1 MSEAPSSLEAVTL
14 VASIFAATML
24 LLGTAY
30 LVIVRVFTTR
40 TTILVVIGLI
50 ALAGALA
57 GRYARGKIKT
67 KTEELICDRCHVEMA
82 ELSCDR
88 CHRWVGPRCSFAPT
102 RFCIDCATCTVCGA
116 GFAEYYCGNCFRTVC
131 SSCLDRFTRRC
142 IICSGSAK
150 QAAGPIVKEAKA
162 KVLVA
167 EAELDI
173 SPEIAANLGP
183 RLKDNLTG
191 KELQIGDR
199 VEALGTHFR
208 VVATSPIAS
217 KVTVMDRTHV
227 IAVSPDQMKTKRQ
240 IPTS

>member
-1 MSEAPSSLEAVTL
+1 M
-14 VASIFAATML
+14 
-24 LLGTAY
+24 
-30 LVIVRVFTTR
+30 
-40 TTILVVIGLI
+40 
-50 ALAGALA
+50 
-57 GRYARGKIKT
+57 KK
-67 KTEELICDRCHVEMA
+67 
-82 ELSCDR
+82 
-88 CHRWVGPRCSFAPT
+88 
-102 RFCIDCATCTVCGA
+102 
-116 GFAEYYCGNCFRTVC
+116 
-131 SSCLDRFTRRC
+131 
-142 IICSGSAK
+142 
-150 QAAGPIVKEAKA
+150 AKA